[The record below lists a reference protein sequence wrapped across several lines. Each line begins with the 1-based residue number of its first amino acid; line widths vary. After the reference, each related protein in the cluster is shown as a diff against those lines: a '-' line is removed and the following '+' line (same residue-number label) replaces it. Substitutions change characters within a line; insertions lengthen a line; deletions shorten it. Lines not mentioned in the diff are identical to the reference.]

1 MLLGLTGGY
10 CAGKNSVAEL
20 LEKRGWASIDVDRL
34 GHRALELA
42 RDEVLRHFDEEAR
55 ERFGRGL
62 LDEGGGLDRKLL
74 GAIVFSEPRKLAE
87 HEAIIHPVMFALVDE
102 EIAALRDEARARG
115 DEAARIVVNAA
126 ILYKMPILAGCDAVI
141 EVRAPLLLRLRRAK
155 ARDGLGARRALDRI
169 GRQAAL
175 WRQRPKGGRGGDGQS
190 APPVLPVWNEG
201 DRARLERRLD
211 ALLDS
216 LGAMN
221 SRGLR

>member
-55 ERFGRGL
+55 ELFGRGL
-62 LDEGGGLDRKLL
+62 LDAAGKLDRKLL

-102 EIAALRDEARARG
+102 RIAALRDEARARG

-126 ILYKMPILAGCDAVI
+126 ILYKMPVLAGCDAVI

-169 GRQAAL
+169 GRQAVL
-175 WRQRPKGGRGGDGQS
+175 WRLRPRQGRGGDGQS

-211 ALLDS
+211 SLLDS